1 MAAAALLRRSP
12 AARAL
17 LSPALSSRL
26 VASKPHSSS
35 PAPPSPPPSS
45 NTKTFS
51 IYRWDPDSPST
62 KPHLKDYQIDLSDC
76 GPMVLDALLKIKN
89 EQDPSL
95 TFRRSCREGIC
106 GSCAMNI
113 DGDNGLACL
122 TKISPASSAST
133 VSPLPHMFVI
143 KDLVV
148 DMTNFYNQYKSVEPW
163 LKRKDPPPQ
172 PGKEIPQTK
181 ADRAK
186 LDGMYE
192 CILCACC
199 STSCPSYWW
208 NPEEYLGPAALL
220 HANRLPLLGTLI
232 KPKPNMFMH
241 IQARGYH
248 GVSEKRNLLDHKR
261 RLLAAK
267 YELKGKLYKAVCR
280 DPDLPADMRDKFR
293 YKLSKLP
300 RNSSMTRLRNRCIF
314 TGRSRAV
321 YKKFRM
327 SRIVFRSL
335 ANKGELLGVKKASW
349 WIQDSR
355 DQFTKERLDSINDEF
370 KLYRCHTIKNC
381 THACPK
387 GLNPAKHIDTIKKLQ
402 LDA

>member
-35 PAPPSPPPSS
+35 PAPPPPSS
-45 NTKTFS
+45 KPASTKTFS

-62 KPHLKDYQIDLSDC
+62 KPHLKDYKVDLSDC

-122 TKISPASSAST
+122 TKISSEAAGAST
-133 VSPLPHMFVI
+133 ISPLPHMFVV

-163 LKRKDPPPQ
+163 LKRKDPPSAG
-172 PGKEIPQTK
+172 GKEIYQSK

-220 HANRLPLLGTLI
+220 HANRLPLWGTLM
-232 KPKPNMFMH
+232 KPKPSMLPLWGAVMKPKPSMFMH
-241 IQARGYH
+241 VQARGYH
-248 GVSEKRNLLDHKR
+248 GVSVSEKRNLRDHKR
-261 RLLAAK
+261 RILAAK
-267 YELKGKLYKAVCR
+267 YELRGKLYKAVCR
-280 DPDLPADMRDKFR
+280 DPELPSDMRDKFR

-300 RNSSMTRLRNRCIF
+300 RNSNMTRLRNRCIF
-314 TGRSRAV
+314 TGRSRGV
-321 YKKFRM
+321 YQKFRM
-327 SRIVFRSL
+327 SRIVFRTL
-335 ANKGELLGVKKASW
+335 ANKGELMGVKKASW
-349 WIQDSR
+349 
-355 DQFTKERLDSINDEF
+355 
-370 KLYRCHTIKNC
+370 
-381 THACPK
+381 
-387 GLNPAKHIDTIKKLQ
+387 
-402 LDA
+402 

>member
-35 PAPPSPPPSS
+35 PAPPPPPKASS
-45 NTKTFS
+45 EMKTFS
-51 IYRWDPDSPST
+51 IYRWDPESPST
-62 KPHLKDYQIDLSDC
+62 KPHLKDYQVDLSDC

-113 DGDNGLACL
+113 DGYNGLAGL
-122 TKISPASSAST
+122 TKTSAASSAST
-133 VSPLPHMFVI
+133 VSPLPHMFVV
-143 KDLVV
+143 KNLVV
-148 DMTNFYNQYKSVEPW
+148 DMTNFYSQYKSVEPW
-163 LKRKDPPPQ
+163 LKRKDPPQ
-172 PGKEIPQTK
+172 QEGKEILQTK

-220 HANRLPLLGTLI
+220 HANRYTTITNPLIL
-232 KPKPNMFMH
+232 
-241 IQARGYH
+241 
-248 GVSEKRNLLDHKR
+248 
-261 RLLAAK
+261 
-267 YELKGKLYKAVCR
+267 
-280 DPDLPADMRDKFR
+280 
-293 YKLSKLP
+293 
-300 RNSSMTRLRNRCIF
+300 
-314 TGRSRAV
+314 
-321 YKKFRM
+321 
-327 SRIVFRSL
+327 
-335 ANKGELLGVKKASW
+335 
-349 WIQDSR
+349 
-355 DQFTKERLDSINDEF
+355 
-370 KLYRCHTIKNC
+370 
-381 THACPK
+381 
-387 GLNPAKHIDTIKKLQ
+387 
-402 LDA
+402 

>member
-26 VASKPHSSS
+26 VASKSHSSS
-35 PAPPSPPPSS
+35 PAPPPAAAKVAS

-62 KPHLKDYQIDLSDC
+62 KPHLKDYQVDLSDC

-89 EQDPSL
+89 EQDPS
-95 TFRRSCREGIC
+95 
-106 GSCAMNI
+106 CAMNM

-122 TKISPASSAST
+122 TKISSASSAST

-172 PGKEIPQTK
+172 QGKEIPQTK

-220 HANRLPLLGTLI
+220 HANR
-232 KPKPNMFMH
+232 
-241 IQARGYH
+241 
-248 GVSEKRNLLDHKR
+248 
-261 RLLAAK
+261 
-267 YELKGKLYKAVCR
+267 
-280 DPDLPADMRDKFR
+280 
-293 YKLSKLP
+293 
-300 RNSSMTRLRNRCIF
+300 
-314 TGRSRAV
+314 
-321 YKKFRM
+321 
-327 SRIVFRSL
+327 
-335 ANKGELLGVKKASW
+335 

-355 DQFTKERLDSINDEF
+355 DQFTKERLDAINDEF

-387 GLNPAKHIDTIKKLQ
+387 GLNPAKQIDTIKKLQ

>member
-1 MAAAALLRRSP
+1 MAAALLRRSP

-17 LSPALSSRL
+17 LSSRL
-26 VASKPHSSS
+26 VASKPHSS
-35 PAPPSPPPSS
+35 APSPPPSKAAP

-62 KPHLKDYQIDLSDC
+62 KPHLKDYQVDLSDC

-122 TKISPASSAST
+122 TKISSASSAST
-133 VSPLPHMFVI
+133 VSPLPHMFVV

-163 LKRKDPPPQ
+163 LKRKNPPPQ
-172 PGKEIPQTK
+172 PGKEFPQTK

-220 HANRLPLLGTLI
+220 HANR
-232 KPKPNMFMH
+232 
-241 IQARGYH
+241 
-248 GVSEKRNLLDHKR
+248 
-261 RLLAAK
+261 
-267 YELKGKLYKAVCR
+267 
-280 DPDLPADMRDKFR
+280 
-293 YKLSKLP
+293 
-300 RNSSMTRLRNRCIF
+300 
-314 TGRSRAV
+314 
-321 YKKFRM
+321 
-327 SRIVFRSL
+327 
-335 ANKGELLGVKKASW
+335 

-370 KLYRCHTIKNC
+370 KLYRCHSIKNC
-381 THACPK
+381 VHACPK
-387 GLNPAKHIDTIKKLQ
+387 GLNPFKQIDTMKKLQ
-402 LDA
+402 LEAQK

>member
-12 AARAL
+12 AARVL

-35 PAPPSPPPSS
+35 PAPPPPPASTT
-45 NTKTFS
+45 TKTFS

-62 KPHLKDYQIDLSDC
+62 KPHLKDYKIDVADC
-76 GPMVLDALLKIKN
+76 GPMVLDALIKIKN

-122 TKISPASSAST
+122 TKINADKASGAST
-133 VSPLPHMFVI
+133 ISPLPHMFVV

-163 LKRKDPPPQ
+163 LKRKDPQSPDK
-172 PGKEIPQTK
+172 KEILQSK
-181 ADRAK
+181 AERAK

-220 HANRLPLLGTLI
+220 HANRLPLWGTLI

-241 IQARGYH
+241 VQARGYH
-248 GVSEKRNLLDHKR
+248 GTLTKPKPNMSMHVQARGYHGTISEKRNLRDHKR

-267 YELKGKLYKAVCR
+267 YELRGKLYKSVCR
-280 DPDLPADMRDKFR
+280 DPDLPSDMREKFR
-293 YKLSKLP
+293 DKLSKLP
-300 RNSSMTRLRNRCIF
+300 RNSNMTRLRNRCIF
-314 TGRSRAV
+314 TGRSRGV

-327 SRIVFRSL
+327 SRIVFRTL
-335 ANKGELLGVKKASW
+335 ANKGEINGVKKASW
-349 WIQDSR
+349 
-355 DQFTKERLDSINDEF
+355 
-370 KLYRCHTIKNC
+370 
-381 THACPK
+381 
-387 GLNPAKHIDTIKKLQ
+387 
-402 LDA
+402 